1 MRRMDPVMTWAPPAI
16 ARWIALL
23 AVWIL
28 IAGASPADLPAGMI
42 AAALASWASL
52 TLHPP
57 RAQRAR
63 PVPLIRLGLRL
74 LFDSVV
80 AGFDVARRALDPRLP
95 LNPGLIRYDTR
106 LPPGPA
112 RAAFCTIMS
121 LVPGTLP
128 VGSAPDGTL
137 LVHCLDQ
144 AKPVAASLERDEAV
158 LLSALSKV
166 RTNG

>member
-63 PVPLIRLGLRL
+63 PVPLIRLGLNSCSTPWSPDSMLRVERL
-74 LFDSVV
+74 I
-80 AGFDVARRALDPRLP
+80 
-95 LNPGLIRYDTR
+95 PGCR
-106 LPPGPA
+106 
-112 RAAFCTIMS
+112 
-121 LVPGTLP
+121 
-128 VGSAPDGTL
+128 
-137 LVHCLDQ
+137 
-144 AKPVAASLERDEAV
+144 
-158 LLSALSKV
+158 
-166 RTNG
+166 